1 MEQQKK
7 LAKKKGLKQCKE
19 EGNAKCYV
27 HYSGLKPDYEM

>member
-1 MEQQKK
+1 MKK

-19 EGNAKCYV
+19 EGNTECYV